1 MSLIDDA
8 LQRAQATLTGQEQER
23 QAAGSP
29 TANPPGAEPRVRLGP
44 LRPSRSGW
52 LTAIALAGVGAGVLG
67 LTWLTNVMWMHRLTV
82 VTTPVLPPSPPTAAA
97 VSTSLSLLPISPEP
111 PASSVAPRPA
121 PLSHAA
127 AAPPRPRVQRAASL
141 PHRVKL
147 QGVIHGSG
155 EPYAIINDMIVQV
168 GDSVEG
174 ATLVSVAKDSV
185 HLRWRDQ
192 ELTVYLDR

>member
-8 LQRAQATLTGQEQER
+8 LQRAQATLTEQEQER
-23 QAAGSP
+23 QAAGSSVA
-29 TANPPGAEPRVRLGP
+29 TPPGLEPRVRLRP
-44 LRPSRSGW
+44 SRPSRSGW

-82 VTTPVLPPSPPTAAA
+82 VTIPVLPPSSPTAAA
-97 VSTSLSLLPISPEP
+97 VSTSLLPLSPEP
-111 PASSVAPRPA
+111 PASSAAPRPA
-121 PLSHAA
+121 SLFPAPA
-127 AAPPRPRVQRAASL
+127 VPPRPRVPRAASF

>member
-8 LQRAQATLTGQEQER
+8 LQRAQTTLTGQEQER
-23 QAAGSP
+23 QATRSP
-29 TANPPGAEPRVRLGP
+29 TANPPGPEPRVRLRP

-82 VTTPVLPPSPPTAAA
+82 VTTPVLPPSSPTAAA
-97 VSTSLSLLPISPEP
+97 VSTSLLPLSPEP
-111 PASSVAPRPA
+111 PASSAAPRRA
-121 PLSHAA
+121 PLSPAP
-127 AAPPRPRVQRAASL
+127 AAPPARPRQRAASL

-155 EPYAIINDMIVQV
+155 EPYAIINDAIVQV
-168 GDSVEG
+168 GDSVGG
-174 ATLVSVAKDSV
+174 AKLVSVAQDSAQ
-185 HLRWRDQ
+185 LRWRDQ
-192 ELTVYLDR
+192 EITVYLDR